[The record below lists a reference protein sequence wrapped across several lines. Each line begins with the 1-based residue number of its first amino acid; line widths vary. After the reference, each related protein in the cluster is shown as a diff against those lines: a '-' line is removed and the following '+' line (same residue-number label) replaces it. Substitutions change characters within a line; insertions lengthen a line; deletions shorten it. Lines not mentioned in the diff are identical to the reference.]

1 MGTETAAGTVIAGI
15 SVLDLIRQGW
25 YATYPL
31 IVCSIVMVS
40 LLIERLWSLGR
51 MGSAAEALTRSV
63 CEELAK
69 GRVDAAGAAIEAL
82 ADRSPAARIY
92 GPILGLLAT
101 VDLQDVLEF
110 GERRRMGESR
120 LLKRNVWV
128 LGTIGS
134 SAPFIGLFGTVVGI
148 IKSFHQMAMMGTGG
162 FSVVAAG
169 ISEALVATAM
179 GLVVAIIAVAFYNYL
194 QVKIANL
201 DTLLRVGLG
210 SVLEAARLGGV
221 HGTR

>member
-1 MGTETAAGTVIAGI
+1 
-15 SVLDLIRQGW
+15 
-25 YATYPL
+25 
-31 IVCSIVMVS
+31 
-40 LLIERLWSLGR
+40 
-51 MGSAAEALTRSV
+51 MGSATEELTRDV
-63 CEELAK
+63 CDELGR
-69 GRVDAAGAAIEAL
+69 GRVDAAGAAIEAMS
-82 ADRSPAARIY
+82 DRSPAARIY
-92 GPILGLLAT
+92 GPILTLLGS
-101 VDLQDVLEF
+101 VDLQEVLEF

-169 ISEALVATAM
+169 ISEALVATAL

-194 QVKIANL
+194 QVKITNL
-201 DTLLRVGLG
+201 DTLLRVGIG
-210 SVLEAARLGGV
+210 RVLEAARLGGV